1 MFSSLRQRVRAD
13 QSGFTLVELLVV
25 MLIIGLL
32 AAIAIPAFFNQRS
45 KATDANAKEAAHT
58 TQVAMETF
66 ATDNGGSY
74 AAATVAKLQAIE
86 PTVPTGTAVAGK
98 MSLAITGTGGA
109 GSPTLSGYRVT
120 VTAATTGNTFSID
133 RTGGVLSYPCNVV
146 ATNTTSGGCVT
157 TTGVTG
163 AGSWG

>member
-1 MFSSLRQRVRAD
+1 MFSKLQSRLRAD
-13 QSGFTLVELLVV
+13 ERGFTLVELLVV

-58 TQVAMETF
+58 TQVAMETY
-66 ATDNGGSY
+66 ATDNAGSY
-74 AAATVAKLQAIE
+74 VGATVAKLQTIE

-98 MSLAITGTGGA
+98 QSVALTGTGGT
-109 GSPTLSGYRVT
+109 GVPSLSGYRIT
-120 VTAATTGNTFSID
+120 VTAATTGNTYSID
-133 RTGGVLSYPCNVV
+133 RNGGALTYVCNVV
-146 ATNTTSGGCVT
+146 ATNTTSGGCQT

-163 AGSWG
+163 AGTWG